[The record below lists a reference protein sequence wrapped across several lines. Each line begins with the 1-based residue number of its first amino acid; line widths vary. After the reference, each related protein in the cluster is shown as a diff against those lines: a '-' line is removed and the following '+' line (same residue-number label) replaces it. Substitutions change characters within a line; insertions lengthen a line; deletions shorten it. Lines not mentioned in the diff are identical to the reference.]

1 MKQKET
7 LQLQNLILNNARK
20 TKMEIIIYLIN
31 GVQIKGLIKS
41 FDDYCILVEKDNTQ
55 QMIYKHNISTII
67 PSNGKTLLPSLEK
80 K

>member
-20 TKMEIIIYLIN
+20 TRMEVVIYLMN

-41 FDDYCILVEKDNTQ
+41 FDDYCILVEKDGAQ
-55 QMIYKHNISTII
+55 QMIYKHNISTIT
-67 PSNGKTLLPSLEK
+67 PSNGKSLLPYIEK